1 MFPIPS
7 GTLLAVDAERIFNS
21 DLTLKSGERPCII
34 FFHEIVSPCSP
45 SYQRDRARN
54 IETYRAVQKSASSS
68 PYRIYSVAVTAG
80 SRLDMMIKNGTS
92 AIPTFYE
99 YPQLV
104 LYVQGIPR
112 AFLNGRLMSPPT
124 VAVGFHN
131 AQLYVHQI
139 TGNQYNLQFSN
150 EGRSFSEQSSE
161 QSSFT
166 SSQPVIAVPEA
177 EEIIVPTSSPIIP
190 TSSSVSD
197 RQSVLIADQLIQRP
211 IEDTTT
217 ISDTLTSSPL
227 RSPNTSRSPNTLG
240 SLNTSIGRPV
250 RDPSLRLS
258 QTTTPTLSQVPSQS
272 VRRSSAIITPSQPS
286 RTVVIDG
293 YTYTLAQ

>member
-112 AFLNGRLMSPPT
+112 AFLNGRLMSPST

-150 EGRSFSEQSSE
+150 EGRSFSSEESS
-161 QSSFT
+161 ST

-190 TSSSVSD
+190 TSSSISD

-227 RSPNTSRSPNTLG
+227 RSPNTLG

-250 RDPSLRLS
+250 REPSIRLS
-258 QTTTPTLSQVPSQS
+258 QTATPTLSQVPSQS
-272 VRRSSAIITPSQPS
+272 VRRSSAIVSPSQPS